1 MMKLFRY
8 RTAIVNTFGEIA
20 NSQLWYSRFSEL
32 NDPFEGVYIN
42 RSGDGAL
49 DALLT
54 TMRVCCFSKSHDNL
68 LLWAHYA
75 DSHRGLCL
83 EYEVTEEQYKGQFL
97 EVRYTD
103 DLPVVESIP
112 RVPRGSPQEGA
123 LAINVSREGAIFLT
137 KGAAWAYE
145 MECRTIVLA
154 KDNTTRGQLVAC
166 PGALTAIYFGLRT
179 SPTVMSIVSKLLPE
193 ADPTGL
199 FRADLEP
206 ERFKLVFSPV
216 GRNTL

>member
-1 MMKLFRY
+1 MKLFRY
-8 RTAIVNTFGEIA
+8 RTATVNTFGEIA
-20 NSQLWYSRFSEL
+20 DAQFWYSRFSEL

-49 DALLT
+49 DALLA

-83 EYEVTEEQYKGQFL
+83 EYEVTEEQSKGQFM

-112 RVPRGSPQEGA
+112 RMPLGRPQEGA

-145 MECRTIVLA
+145 MECRTMVLA
-154 KDNTTRGQLVAC
+154 KDSSSKGQLVAC
-166 PGALTAIYFGLRT
+166 PGPLTAVYFGLRT
-179 SPTVMSIVSKLLPE
+179 SPTVMNIVNKLLPE
-193 ADPTGL
+193 GSSTG
-199 FRADLEP
+199 FFKADLEP

-216 GRNTL
+216 DRNTI

>member
-1 MMKLFRY
+1 MKLFRY
-8 RTAIVNTFGEIA
+8 RAATVNTFGEIA

-49 DALLT
+49 DDLLA

-83 EYEVTEEQYKGQFL
+83 EYDITEEQSKGQFM

-103 DLPVVESIP
+103 TLPVVELIP
-112 RVPRGSPQEGA
+112 RVPPGSPQAGA

-154 KDNTTRGQLVAC
+154 KDRTSKGQLVAS
-166 PGALTAIYFGLRT
+166 PGPLTAIYFGLRA
-179 SPTVMSIVSKLLPE
+179 SPMVMSIISKLLPA
-193 ADPTGL
+193 ADPTGF

-216 GRNTL
+216 DRNSL